1 MIHTA
6 ETILHRMFGLMIPT
20 KVCVR
25 SRGAAVIHV
34 DVELGFFLLSPSSS
48 NQIQKPAIIVTT

>member
-1 MIHTA
+1 MIYTA
-6 ETILHRMFGLMIPT
+6 ETTLHRMFGLMMPT

-25 SRGAAVIHV
+25 SRGAAVVHV

-48 NQIQKPAIIVTT
+48 DPIQKPVIIVTT